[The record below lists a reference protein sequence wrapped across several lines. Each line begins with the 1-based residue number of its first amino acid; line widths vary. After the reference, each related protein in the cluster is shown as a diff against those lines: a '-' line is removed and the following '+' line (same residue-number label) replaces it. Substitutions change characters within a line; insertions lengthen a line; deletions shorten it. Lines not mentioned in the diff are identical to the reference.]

1 MITASIFS
9 VPVLTAQIDLMTNE
23 NIQTNESQ
31 QLKFMA
37 ERLHY
42 EYINTPSDEKL
53 KFLEQIQIQIEG
65 ITNFVEKLKK
75 SVESEEK
82 RLAEEVKRD

>member
-1 MITASIFS
+1 MLTARVFT
-9 VPVLTAQIDLMTNE
+9 VPLLTAQIDLMTNE

-53 KFLEQIQIQIEG
+53 QFLEQIKIQIEG
-65 ITNFVEKLKK
+65 VKNFVEELKK

>member
-1 MITASIFS
+1 MLTARIFT
-9 VPVLTAQIDLMTNE
+9 VPFLTAQVDLMTNE
-23 NIQTNESQ
+23 SIQTKESQ

-42 EYINTPSDEKL
+42 EYINTSSAEKL
-53 KFLEQIQIQIEG
+53 KFLDEVKTQIDG
-65 ITNFVEKLKK
+65 VTNFMEELKK